1 MMNIQLI
8 NCNIFQQKVVDP
20 LPPDKQV
27 RKALQ
32 KKGYPPKAPKNSCGC
47 KHYALS
53 DMKTLS
59 DTDVRF
65 YTQCESKKDFFK
77 YKCAHKGCKNG
88 VLGTHWPIRNVVGD
102 KIQAYWCGYAL
113 EDTCHTFFCVECAA
127 IRLEKECSN
136 KGNRNNRRGKINI
149 CLFI

>member
-32 KKGYPPKAPKNSCGC
+32 KKGYPPKAPKNLCGC

-65 YTQCESKKDFFK
+65 YTQSESKKDFS
-77 YKCAHKGCKNG
+77 NTN
-88 VLGTHWPIRNVVGD
+88 VRIRDVKMEFWGR
-102 KIQAYWCGYAL
+102 IGQ
-113 EDTCHTFFCVECAA
+113 
-127 IRLEKECSN
+127 
-136 KGNRNNRRGKINI
+136 
-149 CLFI
+149 